1 MIKDLLIEVIDDE
14 IKWSKNKEYQA
25 NNNITEEQAEWFIK
39 GLEQSKLIINKVIRI
54 KNESKVI

>member
-1 MIKDLLIEVIDDE
+1 MLKDLLIEVIDDE
-14 IKWSKNKEYQA
+14 IKWSKNKEHQA

-54 KNESKVI
+54 KK